1 MKLTCSQMDVLI
13 SFYIEGDLSSSLK
26 KQVEEH
32 INSCATC
39 KAKFDII
46 NSMIKDMR
54 KGLDLEEQCVSTKT
68 SSSQITHQYNLFKN
82 NLSLYLDNEL
92 TSEENLKMK
101 KIAINN
107 KKARKDLEENYNI
120 RKLMNESY
128 TRALDDAK
136 KDFSK
141 NIMRQLQLEEEA
153 VSGIHPAI
161 KILFFSTIAVLL
173 LTSFVLI
180 SLNM

>member
-32 INSCATC
+32 INTCSVC
-39 KAKFDII
+39 KAKFEII
-46 NSMIKDMR
+46 NSMLKDLR
-54 KGLDLEEQCVSTKT
+54 KDLDLEEQCVS
-68 SSSQITHQYNLFKN
+68 SQTTTAQNTHQYNLFKN

-92 TSEENLKMK
+92 TNEDNLKMK

-107 KKARKDLEENYNI
+107 KKARKELEENYNI
-120 RKLMNESY
+120 RKLMNDSY
-128 TRALDDAK
+128 NKTIDDTK

-153 VSGIHPAI
+153 ILGIHPAI
-161 KILFFSTIAVLL
+161 KILIFSTIMVLAITSWVLL
-173 LTSFVLI
+173 T
-180 SLNM
+180 LNM